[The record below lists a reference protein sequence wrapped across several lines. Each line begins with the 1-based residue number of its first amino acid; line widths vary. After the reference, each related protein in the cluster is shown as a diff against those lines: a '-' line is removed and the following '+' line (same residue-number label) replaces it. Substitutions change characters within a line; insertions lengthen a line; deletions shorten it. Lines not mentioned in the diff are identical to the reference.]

1 MKISFSVLT
10 LILAANSAN
19 AAPAPWYLW
28 QSKPTGE
35 RVCAQIL
42 AGDWQQVGGPFED
55 SRCETLATRD
65 AVQPR
70 AHHNAPQ
77 STATQSAP

>member
-1 MKISFSVLT
+1 MKIPFSVLT

-28 QSKPTGE
+28 QSRLTGA

-42 AGDWQQVGGPFED
+42 AGDWQKVSGPYAD
-55 SRCETLATRD
+55 SHCETRATTD
-65 AVQPR
+65 AVPLES
-70 AHHNAPQ
+70 NAPAIQ
-77 STATQSAP
+77 PTAIGSAP